1 MDGHLLVDERT
12 LRYRTTDAL
21 QIRGIF
27 FSTFFGGGDPTWS
40 TPRDTYADFAAFVL
54 SSAYIGP

>member
-1 MDGHLLVDERT
+1 MLIDERA

-21 QIRGIF
+21 RIRGIF

-40 TPRDTYADFAAFVL
+40 TPRDTHADFAAFVL